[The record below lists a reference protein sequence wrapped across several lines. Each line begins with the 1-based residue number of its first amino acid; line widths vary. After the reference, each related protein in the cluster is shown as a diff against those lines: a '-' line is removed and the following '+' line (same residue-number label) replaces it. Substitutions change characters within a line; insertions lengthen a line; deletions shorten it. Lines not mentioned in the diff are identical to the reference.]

1 MPGSMVAKPQQQP
14 SLIVLVDDDPA
25 VLVSTR
31 FMLEVEGYVVL
42 AHETADT
49 LLASGVPAHAI
60 CLVID
65 YFMPD
70 GNGLDLI
77 ERLRRDGVSTPAVLI
92 TGRLQAALTQRA
104 RAAQVPIVEKPLL
117 GRALLEAI
125 RAVTS

>member
-1 MPGSMVAKPQQQP
+1 MVAESPEQP

-31 FMLEVEGYVVL
+31 FMLEVEGYMVL
-42 AHETADT
+42 AHATGDA
-49 LLASGVPAHAI
+49 LLASGVPAHAT

-92 TGRLQAALTQRA
+92 TGRLQAALTHRA
-104 RAAQVPIVEKPLL
+104 RAAQVPVVEKPLL
-117 GRALLEAI
+117 GRALIEAI
-125 RAVTS
+125 MAATA